1 MVKSASEAASAY
13 EEGIRKKMGGV
24 SAYED
29 AMDCTT
35 PKCAATKL
43 INARKETISL
53 DKMKSA
59 YKSAYS

>member
-13 EEGIRKKMGGV
+13 EEGIRNKMGGV
-24 SAYED
+24 SAYKD

-43 INARKETISL
+43 VNARRKRFHWTR
-53 DKMKSA
+53 
-59 YKSAYS
+59 

>member
-1 MVKSASEAASAY
+1 MVKSASEAASQY
-13 EEGIRKKMGGV
+13 ETGIREKMGGV
-24 SAYED
+24 SAYKD

-43 INARKETISL
+43 VNARKKTISL

-59 YKSAYS
+59 YEAAYS